1 MKQLTI
7 IVVIGILFGFLVE
20 SLAAKPNTLK
30 REEIPAEY
38 KWNFADIYAS
48 WDAWEKDVAQMET
61 IMKEY
66 VSLKGT
72 LGKSA
77 ESLLYSYQLGE
88 KLGMI
93 AVKVFRYVSLQREVN
108 AYDQSLLGRLQRI
121 GFMYNQFATQMA
133 WYNNE
138 FLAIPQDTVKKWMT
152 ENKDLQRYALEIDGM
167 YRSRKY
173 VLSEEIEEKLSYFS
187 PVLGAPSTIHSELVT
202 ADMQYPEITLSTGE
216 KVTVTEGTY
225 GQIMKNETLTQDDR
239 KNTYYAFMKMY
250 KGKINTLAAI
260 YNAICQN
267 NAGTMRARKYDS
279 IVQMQLYGN
288 DIPVSVY
295 ENLVNAAK
303 SNTTQIQRYME
314 MKKNFIMKRKKLD
327 TYMPYDGSLS
337 LTDFTKDYSYEDA
350 KKNIIAAAAFFG
362 TEYQG
367 KVKKAFESG
376 WFDVYENEGKS
387 TGAYNADV
395 YGVHPYVLLNYNDT
409 QDNMFTVCHEMGH
422 AMHSVYSNEN
432 QPYQTHNSSIFVAEV
447 ASTMNERIML
457 DHLLANTTDPNVRI
471 ALLRQAIGNIT
482 GTFYYQTLLADFEL
496 QVNKLAEQGQP
507 ITTDVLNSIMAE
519 LDTVYYGDVVPD
531 IEEFKGISWTMIDHI
546 YSQPFYVYQYATS
559 FAASSKLYKDMTTG
573 SKKSREAAKARYIEL
588 LKSGGNDYPMNILK
602 KAGVDM
608 NKPEV
613 VQAVIDDLKTLVDL
627 MEKELKKLK

>member
-187 PVLGAPSTIHSELVT
+187 PVLAAPSTIHSELVT

-225 GQIMKNETLTQDDR
+225 GQIMKNETLTQEDR

-362 TEYQG
+362 TEYQD

>member
-1 MKQLTI
+1 MRHFAV
-7 IVVIGILFGFLVE
+7 IVAISILFGFIGEYLE
-20 SLAAKPNTLK
+20 AKPTTLK

-38 KWNFADIYAS
+38 KWNFSDMYAD
-48 WDAWEKDVAQMET
+48 WNAWEKDVIEMEKL
-61 IMKEY
+61 MKEY
-66 VSLKGT
+66 IALKGT

-77 ESLLYSYQLGE
+77 QTLLYSYQLGE
-88 KLGMI
+88 KLGVI
-93 AVKVFRYVSLQREVN
+93 AVKVFRYVGLQREVD
-108 AYDQSLLGRLQRI
+108 AREQSLLARMQRI
-121 GFMYNQFATQMA
+121 GFMYNQFASQMA

-138 FLAIPQDTVKKWMT
+138 FLAIPQETVKKWIA
-152 ENKDLQRYALEIDGM
+152 ENKELQRYALEIDGM

-173 VLSEEIEEKLSYFS
+173 VLPEDIEQALSYYS
-187 PVLGAPSTIHSELVT
+187 AVMGAPSSIHSQLVT
-202 ADMQYPEITLSTGE
+202 ADMKYPEITLSTGE
-216 KVTVTEGTY
+216 KVTITEGTF
-225 GQIMKNETLTQDDR
+225 GQIMKDEKLTQEDR
-239 KNTYYAFMKMY
+239 KNTYYAFMTMY

-267 NAGTMRARKYDS
+267 NAASVRARKYDS
-279 IVQMQLYGN
+279 ILQMQLYGN

-295 ENLVNAAK
+295 ENLVTAAK
-303 SNTTQIQRYME
+303 SNTKQIQRYME
-314 MKKNFIMKRKKLD
+314 MKKDFIKKRKNLE

-337 LTDFTKDYSYEDA
+337 LTDFTKDYTFEDS
-350 KKNIIAAAAFFG
+350 KKNVITAAAFFG
-362 TEYQG
+362 KDYQN

-376 WFDVYENEGKS
+376 WIDVYENEGKS
-387 TGAYNADV
+387 TGAFNADV
-395 YGVHPYVLLNYNDT
+395 YGVHPFIMLNYNDT
-409 QDNMFTVCHEMGH
+409 QENMFTVCHEMGH

-432 QPYQTHNSSIFVAEV
+432 QSYQTHSPSIFVAEV

-457 DHLLANTTDPNVRI
+457 DHLLATTTDPNVRI

-496 QVNKLAEQGQP
+496 QVNKRAEQGEP
-507 ITTDVLNSIMAE
+507 ITAEVLNSIMAE
-519 LDTVYYGDVVPD
+519 LDLTYYGTVVPE
-531 IEEFKGISWTMIDHI
+531 IKEFTGISWTMIDHI

-573 SKKSREAAKARYIEL
+573 SKTSREAAKARYLEL
-588 LKSGGNDYPMNILK
+588 LKSGSNDYPMNILK